1 MPTSKKHVRF
11 SGISLGVVRV
21 VLVHSTVLW
30 MREWAAAL
38 SCKAISSVLLGVVI
52 AAWSGVGVPVLFWSS
67 VGR

>member
-1 MPTSKKHVRF
+1 MPSKKQVRF
-11 SGISLGVVRV
+11 SRISSVVV
-21 VLVHSTVLW
+21 QVELVCLTVLW

-52 AAWSGVGVPVLFWSS
+52 AAWSGVGVLVLFWSG